1 MKQFSALALLTGLLI
16 SGTSNAQNSCFSSL
30 SDYSFTG
37 LSNVRCIEK
46 GDFNNDTHQDLVIGI
61 NTTGTNNIGLLL
73 GDGDGSFGAVT
84 TFTAGGNPRFIKAY
98 DFNSDGNLDFAVAN
112 NFTHNVSIFIGN
124 GAGGFAA
131 AVNYGTGTSSG
142 PNGIAIADIDEDGVM
157 DLMVSVQAGTPGFAF
172 LSGNATGTFDP
183 FVNFPMGSGARTI
196 TTGDFNEDGHMD
208 VATGNSGSANVSVR
222 LGTGTVAL
230 FGSVTNFAVGS
241 SPFNIGCTDINADLH
256 KDLVVSNSVS
266 NTISVLIGNGLGSFA
281 VTDNYTT
288 GSGPNQLMIEDFN
301 EDSELDVAVVNN
313 GENTVSLFT
322 GTGVNAAGSRLNT
335 QVKFPVIGTP
345 QAMVSGDY
353 NEDGHMDLA
362 VPTQVG
368 ARIIIMLGDGAG
380 DFNTGSNISTQTGPL
395 GIAMADFNSDSKSD
409 LVVANDMSGTISY
422 LEGNGDG
429 TYAVGVT
436 YMVGLNPSG
445 MKSADVNNDG
455 FMDVIVTN
463 AGSGTVS
470 ILLGDGLGGFAA
482 AVDYPVGTTPVGVVC
497 KDFNNDTNL
506 DLAVVNSGSNNFS
519 VLLGLG
525 GGVFGVATNFIVG
538 TSPRE
543 IIADYFNADANL
555 DIAVVNNTTTNFTVI
570 FGDGTGS
577 FSGALT
583 ASTGGVTTSP
593 LSLASSD
600 MDGDGDKDIVIVNN
614 GTSVVRVLKNSGT
627 GTFTAF
633 GNYAT
638 DASPQSIV
646 IADFNNDGFSDV
658 ATANRVAAGAT
669 GTVSVLMGNGTGA
682 LGTKTDFI
690 ASNYTSRIIAGYIDG
705 GTLIDLAVT
714 NYDANNVSI
723 LLNTTAVI
731 TATGAT
737 SFCAGGSVMLSSTP
751 GTTYLWSPGSATTSS
766 ITATTSGNYHV
777 TTSNLSG
784 LCSSQSNDIVVTVN
798 PAPSILSITGSTTV
812 CSSASTALTANA
824 STGTADLD
832 WYDMPSA
839 GTMLSSTAS
848 YTTPV
853 LGSTTTY
860 YIEAVEPGTGC
871 IMSPRYPVTVTVG
884 DFASPVIT
892 GIPSNITLNAGAAC
906 TAVATWTAP
915 NATDECGLLSF
926 TSSHTSGSTFAFGT
940 TTVTY
945 TATDNASHVTTASF
959 TVTVNDVT
967 NPVISGMPSN
977 ITTNVTAGSC
987 AKVVTWTTPTA
998 SDNCG
1003 IASLTPS
1010 VVSGSSFPVGTTT
1023 VTYTATDIHGLITTA
1038 SFTVT
1043 VTDNIL
1049 PTISGMPS
1057 NQTLSASA
1065 GTCGAVATWTT
1076 PTASDNCGIASL
1088 TGTSTS
1094 GSTFPVG
1101 VTTVTYTATD
1111 VNGNI
1116 STANFT
1122 ITVND
1127 TQLPTISGTPSNITT
1142 NATTGLCAATVTWTT
1157 PTASDNCSI
1166 ASLTPS
1172 SASGSSF
1179 PVGTTTVTYTATDV
1193 NGNIQTSSFTVTV
1206 VDAQNPTFP
1215 TFPSNITTPATAGSC
1230 DAVITWTTPTTAD
1243 NCSVLSVTSTHTSG
1257 STFSVGTPTTV
1268 TYTVT
1273 DINGNVTN
1281 QSFTVT
1287 VLDTEAPAI
1296 VGCPSTQTV
1305 CENDTVTY
1313 VDPTAT
1319 DNCSGVTI
1327 TQLAGLPSGSV
1338 FPIGTTLC
1346 TFRATDASGNITNC
1360 NFNIIVNANPS
1371 ATLTLPSVQI
1381 CDDDLPITITGG
1393 SPAGGVYTGTGVTGS
1408 TFDPI
1413 AADNGTHTITYTFT
1427 NGSGCSDEAT
1437 DTYVVDDCTGFTDFA
1452 ASDLVRV
1459 YPNPTQGIFTV
1470 ELNGTSVTSKTI
1482 AITNQLGE
1490 KIYTGNLSGTMN
1502 SIDLSTLANGVYLVR
1517 IEGVDFH
1524 STTRLVIQ
1532 K

>member
-16 SGTSNAQNSCFSSL
+16 SGSSNAQNSCFTSL
-30 SDYSFTG
+30 SDNSYSAFTN
-37 LSNVRCIEK
+37 SRCICR
-46 GDFNNDTHQDLVIGI
+46 GDFNNDGHLDLVVGNYTTATSNQMGI
-61 NTTGTNNIGLLL
+61 LL
-73 GDGDGSFGAVT
+73 GTGSGSFGTMAM
-84 TFTAGGNPRFIKAY
+84 FTAGRRPQACLAY
-98 DFNSDGNLDFAVAN
+98 DFNGDSNLDLAVVN
-112 NFTHNVSIFIGN
+112 NFDHNVSICIGN

-131 AVNYGTGTSSG
+131 PVNYTTGATSG
-142 PNGIAIADIDEDGVM
+142 PNDIE
-157 DLMVSVQAGTPGFAF
+157 L
-172 LSGNATGTFDP
+172 
-183 FVNFPMGSGARTI
+183 
-196 TTGDFNEDGHMD
+196 GDFNEDGTMDLVVSVQASGSGFSYLRGLGAGTFATNVNFTMGTTPRSVTVGDYDEDGNLD
-208 VATGNSGSANVSVR
+208 VATANNGSSNVSVR
-222 LGTGTVAL
+222 LGTGTGT
-230 FGSVTNFAVGS
+230 FGSATTFAVQSG
-241 SPFNIGCTDINADLH
+241 PFNIKTADITNDANL
-256 KDLVVSNSVS
+256 DLVVSNANSGS
-266 NTISVLIGNGLGSFA
+266 ISVLVGTGTGSFG
-281 VTDNYTT
+281 TSDNYTT
-288 GSGPNQLMIEDFN
+288 ASGPNELIINDFDEDGKQ
-301 EDSELDVAVVNN
+301 DVAVVNN
-313 GENTVSLFT
+313 SENTVSLLI
-322 GTGVNAAGSRLNT
+322 GNAVSGAGLVLDP
-335 QVKFPVIGTP
+335 QVKFPVIGSP
-345 QAMVSGDY
+345 QAMIDGDY
-353 NEDGHMDLA
+353 NEDTHIDLA
-362 VPTQVG
+362 VPPVVG
-368 ARIIIMLGDGAG
+368 TRLLIMLGDGNAG
-380 DFNTGSNISTQTGPL
+380 FNTGENISTGVGPN
-395 GIAMADFNSDSKSD
+395 GVVMGEFNGDTFTD
-409 LVVANDMSGTISY
+409 LVVANKTSNTISFFA
-422 LEGNGDG
+422 GNGDG
-429 TYAVGVT
+429 TYATAATFAAGTSPVAIYAVDLDHDNELDVVT
-436 YMVGLNPSG
+436 ANSSTHNVSVLIGNGSGSFAAPMNYSSGGLIPSG
-445 MKSADVNNDG
+445 LVCKDINNDTHI
-455 FMDVIVTN
+455 DIAVSN
-463 AGSGTVS
+463 EGSNDFGL
-470 ILLGDGLGGFAA
+470 LLGTGTGTFGAA
-482 AVDYPVGTTPVGVVC
+482 TVFSVGTTP
-497 KDFNNDTNL
+497 KAIIADNFNTTDTNL
-506 DLAVVNSGSNNFS
+506 DIAVANSGSNN
-519 VLLGLG
+519 V
-525 GGVFGVATNFIVG
+525 
-538 TSPRE
+538 
-543 IIADYFNADANL
+543 
-555 DIAVVNNTTTNFTVI
+555 TVW
-570 FGDGTGS
+570 FGDGAGS
-577 FSGALT
+577 FSSSSLF
-583 ASTGGVTTSP
+583 STSTTP
-593 LSLASSD
+593 LSLASAD
-600 MDGDGDKDIVIVNN
+600 LNGDTKSDIVAACN
-614 GTSVVRVLKNSGT
+614 GTARVSVLRAT
-627 GTFTAF
+627 GTNSFLAAV
-633 GNYAT
+633 NYTT
-638 DASPQSIV
+638 DVLPQAIV
-646 IADFNNDGFSDV
+646 TADFNNDGKYDV
-658 ATANRVAAGAT
+658 ATANKVAAGSP
-669 GTVSVLMGNGTGA
+669 GSVSVFMGNGAGA
-682 LGTKTDFI
+682 LGTKTDFTT
-690 ASNYTSRIIAGYIDG
+690 SNNSIGIVSGLIDS
-705 GTLIDLAVT
+705 GTLIDLAVV
-714 NYDANNVSI
+714 NFDANNVSI

-731 TATGAT
+731 TPSSATTFCSGGDVTLT
-737 SFCAGGSVMLSSTP
+737 SSS

-766 ITATTSGNYHV
+766 IIVTTSGNYHV

-784 LCSSQSNDIVVTVN
+784 LCSSQSNDVVVTVN
-798 PAPSILSITGSTTV
+798 PAPSITSITGSTTV
-812 CSSASTALTANA
+812 CSSASTSLTANA

-832 WYDMPSA
+832 WYDAASG
-839 GTMLSSTAS
+839 GTLLSSTAS

-853 LGSTTTY
+853 LASSTTY
-860 YIEAVEPGTGC
+860 YVAAVEPSTGC
-871 IMSPRYPVTVTVG
+871 VMSPRYPVTVNVG
-884 DFASPVIT
+884 DVVAPVIT
-892 GIPSNITLNAGAAC
+892 GMPSNITLNAGAAC

-915 NATDECGLLSF
+915 NATDECSLLSF
-926 TSSHTSGSTFAFGT
+926 TSSHTSGATFPFGT

-977 ITTNVTAGSC
+977 ITTNVTAGTC
-987 AKVVTWTTPTA
+987 AKVVTWTAPTA

-1003 IASLTPS
+1003 VASLTPS
-1010 VVSGSSFPVGTTT
+1010 TASGSSFPVGTTT

-1076 PTASDNCGIASL
+1076 PTASDNCGITSL

-1215 TFPSNITTPATAGSC
+1215 TFPSNISTPATAGSC

-1305 CENDTVTY
+1305 CETDTVTY

-1338 FPIGTTLC
+1338 FPVGTTLC

-1371 ATLTLPSVQI
+1371 ATLTLPTVQI

-1437 DTYVVDDCTGFTDFA
+1437 DTYVVDDCTGLTDLT

-1470 ELNGTSVTSKTI
+1470 ELNGTAAMGKTI

-1502 SIDLSTLANGVYLVR
+1502 TIDLSAFANGVYLVR
-1517 IEGVDFH
+1517 IEGNDIY